1 MRNPAETTK
10 TNQKTFL
17 MIGGAI
23 VIVAIV
29 WWYMKK
35 RREDQGTGAQL
46 PKEGEFIPAEPTLT
60 EDEIS
65 RKYAM
70 DTFGITSEVAD
81 QVVEKANWINNNPE
95 GNWYIHS
102 VKRAKEEGRDV
113 PTQLLHE
120 AFWVI
125 NQPNRMRE
133 YAETTWGRNYDEA
146 EEIRVYAMETV
157 KPNEKWHAD
166 ATVKAKERG
175 RDVWQQLL
183 HEANWQLYVKEGAKY
198 K

>member
-1 MRNPAETTK
+1 MRTRTETPK

-17 MIGGAI
+17 MIGGVI
-23 VIVAIV
+23 VIGTII

-46 PKEGEFIPAEPTLT
+46 PREGEFIPVDHLS
-60 EDEIS
+60 EDDIS

-70 DTFGITSEVAD
+70 DTWGISSEVAD
-81 QVVEKANWINNNPE
+81 EVVSKGNWILTQPD
-95 GNWYIHS
+95 GNWYKQTVRHAQE
-102 VKRAKEEGRDV
+102 RGRDV
-113 PTQLLHE
+113 PTQSLHE

-125 NQPNRMRE
+125 NEPNRMRE
-133 YAETTWGRNYDEA
+133 YAQTTWGRNYDEA
-146 EEIRVYAMETV
+146 EEIRVYAIEKV
-157 KPNEKWHAD
+157 KASKKWHED

-175 RDVWQQLL
+175 RDIWQQLL
-183 HEANWQLYVKEGAKY
+183 HEANWQLYVKDGAKY